1 MSSQLKATP
10 IKLTDEERAELEG
23 LARSTRTEHRTRLKA
38 QIVLMA
44 AEGAATRAIGRAL
57 GCTTGT
63 ASKWRVRYAELRLA
77 GFSEVG
83 ERGAAPKY
91 DEETD
96 QRILAL
102 LNRKPPEG
110 YANWTG
116 PLVAKALG
124 DVNVQYVWRFLRTH
138 KIDLS
143 GRKSWCVSNDP
154 EFAAKA
160 AEIVGLYMAP
170 PENAIVLAVDE
181 KPSIQALERSQG
193 YLKLPNGRALMG
205 QSHDYKR
212 HGTTTLFAA
221 LDLESGKVVGK
232 HYKRRRRVEFLD
244 FMNKVVAAY
253 PDKEIHVVLDNLSTH
268 KPRRDMWLKRHKN
281 VHFHFTPTHASWLNQ
296 VEIWFSILSG
306 KSLNGAS
313 FQSVPELI
321 AHIEAFIAS
330 YNETARPFVWT
341 KSEVHQKRLKPCFA
355 EPGFAISEA
364 PFPVRYGAKGSSDF
378 ALAVARPSAR

>member
-1 MSSQLKATP
+1 MSSLSEATP
-10 IKLTDEERAELEG
+10 IVLTAAERVELES
-23 LARSTRTEHRTRLKA
+23 LARSTKTEHRTRLKA

-44 AEGAATRAIGRAL
+44 ADGAATRAIGRAL

-63 ASKWRVRYAELRLA
+63 ASKWRVRYAKDRRA

-83 ERGAAPKY
+83 KRGAEPKY
-91 DEETD
+91 GAATD
-96 QRILAL
+96 RRILAL
-102 LNRKPPEG
+102 LDAPPPEG

-116 PLVAKALG
+116 PLIAKALG
-124 DVNVQYVWRFLRTH
+124 DVHVQYVWRFLRAQ

-181 KPSIQALERSQG
+181 KPSIQALERAQG
-193 YLKLPNGRALMG
+193 YLKLPNGRAMTG

-221 LDLESGKVVGK
+221 LDLASGKVVGR
-232 HYKRRRRVEFLD
+232 HYKRRRRLEFLD
-244 FMNKVVAAY
+244 FMNKVVADY

-268 KPRRDMWLKRHKN
+268 KPKRDMWLKRHKN

-306 KSLNGAS
+306 KSLDGAS
-313 FQSVPELI
+313 FQSVPELV
-321 AHIEAFIAS
+321 AHIEAFIAD

-341 KSEVHQKRLKPCFA
+341 KSQVHQKRLKPCFA
-355 EPGFAISEA
+355 
-364 PFPVRYGAKGSSDF
+364 DQ
-378 ALAVARPSAR
+378 